1 MREYSLAEE
10 IAHAATHGFGLL
22 LSVVALVLLVV
33 FATLRGDAW
42 HIASVSVYGATLVL
56 LYASSTL
63 YHSIRHPPAKRV
75 LQVIDHSAIYLLIA
89 GTYTPFTL
97 TTLRGGWGYTLFAI
111 VWGFAM
117 VGVLLEAFA
126 RKRLKVVSL
135 SLYLGLG
142 WLAAVA
148 VKPLFERLPVG
159 GLVLILLG
167 GLAYTAGVG
176 FYLWRKLPYHHAVWH
191 VFVLVGSVCHFL
203 AVLLYVIPR
212 AAA

>member
-1 MREYSLAEE
+1 MRDYSLAEE
-10 IAHAATHGFGLL
+10 IAHAATHGLGLL
-22 LSVVALVLLVV
+22 LSIAALVLLVV

-42 HIASVSVYGATLVL
+42 HIVSVSVYGGTLVL
-56 LYASSTL
+56 LYLASTL
-63 YHSIRHPPAKRV
+63 YHSIRHPPAKKV

-89 GTYTPFTL
+89 GTYTPITL
-97 TTLRGGWGYTLFAI
+97 TTLRGGWGYTLFGI
-111 VWGFAM
+111 VWSLAL

-126 RKRLKVVSL
+126 RKRLKVVSI

-148 VKPLFERLPVG
+148 VKPLFERVPIG
-159 GLVLILLG
+159 GLALILLG

-191 VFVLVGSVCHFL
+191 VFVLVGSACHFL

-212 AAA
+212 V